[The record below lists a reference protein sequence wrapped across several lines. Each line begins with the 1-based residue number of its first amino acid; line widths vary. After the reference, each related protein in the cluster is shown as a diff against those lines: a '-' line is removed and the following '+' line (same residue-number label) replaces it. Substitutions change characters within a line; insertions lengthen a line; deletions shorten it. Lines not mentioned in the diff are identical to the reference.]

1 MLPVT
6 VHVPVAGLYSS
17 ALASGVAEAPSR
29 PPATST
35 WPFGSS
41 VAVWSV
47 RAVFKLPVFAQVP
60 EVPAKAGR
68 VVLAIHPTAS
78 NATNPSLRT
87 VANLCTFLQIMTTSG
102 RRLKGNQNTCRH
114 GGSGGVTDGPTNV
127 HGIVPEL
134 PIRDT
139 S

>member
-17 ALASGVAEAPSR
+17 ALLRKPVVPS

-60 EVPAKAGR
+60 EVPAKAGTG
-68 VVLAIHPTAS
+68 VLATKPTAS
-78 NATNPSLRT
+78 NAANTSVRIG
-87 VANLCTFLQIMTTSG
+87 ANLFVFLQIMPTS
-102 RRLKGNQNTCRH
+102 N
-114 GGSGGVTDGPTNV
+114 
-127 HGIVPEL
+127 
-134 PIRDT
+134 
-139 S
+139 